1 MIEKE
6 YKVLLS
12 EQQYT
17 ILCDLLELDD
27 GTIQVNHYYDNDL
40 LELADLGATIRIR
53 EKNNAL
59 KMQIKIPIEENRGLH
74 IKKEIERQVDKIPS
88 TIMFFA
94 LDLDFTLLNDNLS
107 RIGSLT
113 TLRKT
118 YHFNNDIKIALD
130 KNEYLQKIDYELEIE
145 FKDNLTKEVKD
156 ILHAVKISFDE
167 DAHGKYSRFINAYK
181 KITQSEDC
189 IIIKRILDS
198 IENVKDA
205 KIDLDMQLVDL
216 GVTSLSFVKIMV
228 DLESEYGYETDDEML
243 LMPNGITLR
252 EIVDYVKSK
261 MHI

>member
-59 KMQIKIPIEENRGLH
+59 KMQIKIPIEERRGLH

-88 TIMFFA
+88 TILFST
-94 LDLDFTLLNDNLS
+94 LDLNFTLLNDNLS

-118 YHFNNDIKIALD
+118 FYFNNDIEIALD

-145 FKDNLTKEVKD
+145 FKDNLTKEVTD
-156 ILHAVKISFDE
+156 ILYAVNISFEE
-167 DAHGKYSRFINAYK
+167 DAHGKYSRFINTYK
-181 KITQSEDC
+181 KMTQSEDC

-198 IENVKDA
+198 IENINDA

-243 LMPNGITLR
+243 LMPSGITLR
-252 EIVDYVKSK
+252 EIVGYVKCK
-261 MHI
+261 INI